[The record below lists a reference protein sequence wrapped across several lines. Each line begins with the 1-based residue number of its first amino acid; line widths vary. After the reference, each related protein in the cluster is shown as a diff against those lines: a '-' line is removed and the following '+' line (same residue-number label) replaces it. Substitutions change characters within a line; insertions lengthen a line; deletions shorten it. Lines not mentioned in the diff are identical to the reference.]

1 MKMKKLIAF
10 VLVCSLALGLT
21 ACARDNR
28 EDLML
33 TMKPNEVEPVTDL
46 TWGSEAVTDFGVR
59 LFQKTYEPEKN
70 TLISPLS
77 VLYALSMTA
86 NGAEGET
93 LDQMEAVLGME
104 VEELNRWLGAYRN
117 ILTDTQKGKL
127 ALANSIWFRD
137 TDRFTVT
144 EAFLQK
150 NADFY
155 GGDIFKASFD
165 EETCKDINSWVN
177 KNTDGMIQNILN
189 EIPDG
194 AVMYLVNALAFE
206 AQWQEIYK
214 ESAIWDGEFTTQ
226 RGFRRSVEMMHS
238 EESLYLDDGRATGFL
253 KYYEGGRYAFAALLP
268 NEGIT
273 VGEYL
278 ENLTGEQL
286 YALLSDP
293 YEAKVQVTLPKF
305 EAEYD
310 VQMSDILGAM
320 GMTDAFDGDKA
331 DLSGIGQS
339 QRGNLYINRV
349 LHKTYICV
357 DGKGTKAGAATAVEV
372 NDECAMVEPDFYR
385 VDLDRPFIYLL
396 IDTENRI
403 PFFIG
408 TMMDPD
414 GEAELPEA
422 EEPLSGPPELKVIWD
437 GGELA
442 ARTGNYSWEVPAEN
456 GQNMAV
462 IACGTHPLDNID
474 NREFTQVKGEWL
486 ELSFPVEPGSI
497 TIRRWPGED
506 MGNTEAQ
513 GTRKELDGG
522 YLAMEEGEWVYQI
535 VAKWDRDTWNGEA
548 QYHLYLKR

>member
-1 MKMKKLIAF
+1 MKMKKLIA
-10 VLVCSLALGLT
+10 VLLVCSLVLGLS
-21 ACARDNR
+21 ACARDDR

-33 TMKPNEVEPVTDL
+33 TVKPNEMEPVADL
-46 TWGSEAVTDFGVR
+46 TWGSGAVTDFGIR
-59 LFQKTYEPEKN
+59 LFRQSYSPEKN

-86 NGAEGET
+86 NGAEGDT
-93 LDQMEAVLGME
+93 LAQMEAVLGME

-117 ILTDTQKGKL
+117 ILSDTQKGKL

-137 TDRFTVT
+137 SDRFTVN

-155 GGDIFKASFD
+155 GADIYKAAFD
-165 EETCKDINSWVN
+165 EETCKDINNWVK

-189 EIPDG
+189 GIPDG
-194 AVMYLVNALAFE
+194 AVMYLVNALAFD

-238 EESLYLDDGRATGFL
+238 EESLYLDDGKATGFL
-253 KYYEGGRYAFAALLP
+253 KDYEGERYAFAALLP

-273 VGEYL
+273 VGDYL

-385 VDLDRPFIYLL
+385 VALDRPFIYLL
-396 IDTENRI
+396 IDTENNI

-408 TMMDPD
+408 TMMDPE
-414 GEAELPEA
+414 GEADHPEA

-437 GGELA
+437 GGEQA
-442 ARTGNYSWEVPAEN
+442 ARTGNYSWEGPAVN

-462 IACGTHPLDNID
+462 IACGAHPLDNID

-486 ELSFPVEPGSI
+486 ELFFPVEPDSI

-535 VAKWDRDTWNGEA
+535 VAKWDRGTWNGEA